1 MVIVQDSANTRMEM
15 KRQNTSKVLMMS
27 GAALHCPTSCGK
39 DCQRQYTSR
48 SNDIRLAGT
57 QHHHRGPASV
67 QEQVGTWDMPA
78 VVAVELEFVVEAWDD
93 TALPVGSLVVPG

>member
-1 MVIVQDSANTRMEM
+1 MEM

-27 GAALHCPTSCGK
+27 GAALHC
-39 DCQRQYTSR
+39 
-48 SNDIRLAGT
+48 RLAGT